1 MHVTEPAAP
10 TDLLALDP
18 ALIRQVQEERLTR
31 QVERL
36 RTRHPHYRRLL
47 AELGHPRVEAVADLD
62 HLPPTTKA
70 DLVAAPADFRLE
82 PADPPDPTDI
92 VWDIAY
98 TSGST
103 GSPTPLIHTARD
115 VRGIFVAQGAMAAIR
130 GMTAADRIANLYPLT
145 PQPHG
150 AWLRVGQ
157 AAAVIGAE
165 LVVGL
170 GGRDTG
176 DYAVTR
182 RTEEVLALIARS
194 GPTILWG
201 VPSYLKHLL
210 DEAVEAGLDLG
221 SVRMLAVSG
230 EPCPPSMTAG
240 LVERCALLGALDVR
254 VSNSLGASE
263 LQCGLVEC
271 VPGTGF
277 HNPAPDQF
285 LIEALGADGHPV
297 PDGARGQLALTH
309 LDRRGTALLRYLVGD
324 VVTLTTQPCPS
335 CGRAGGRVLTHH
347 RREGALVKVR
357 GQLLDADLLV
367 RTVLAA
373 PGVRDAQIVVQ
384 AADPDD
390 PLSMD
395 ELVVRTCLNGTYAPA
410 HVERLIADLA
420 DRVRT
425 TVGVRPRIELV
436 ALADLHPAGAALKAR
451 RFIDRRD
458 HEERP

>member
-1 MHVTEPAAP
+1 MAELGPP

-18 ALIRQVQEERLTR
+18 ARIRQLQETRLAS

-36 RTRHPHYRRLL
+36 RARHPYYRRLF
-47 AELGHPRVEAVADLD
+47 AELGHPRVASVADLD
-62 HLPPTTKA
+62 QLPPTTKA

-82 PADPPDPTDI
+82 AADPPDPTDV

-103 GSPTPLIHTARD
+103 GSPTPLVHTARD
-115 VRGIFVAQGAMAAIR
+115 VRGILAAQGAMAAIR
-130 GMTAADRIANLYPLT
+130 GMTPADRIANLYPLT

-150 AWLRVGQ
+150 AWLRAGQ

-170 GGRDTG
+170 GGRDVG
-176 DYAVTR
+176 DYPVTR
-182 RTEEVLALIARS
+182 RTQEVLALVARS
-194 GPTILWG
+194 RPTVLWG

-210 DEAVEAGLDLG
+210 DEAIEAGVHIG

-230 EPCPPSMTAG
+230 EPCPPAMVAA
-240 LVERCALLGALDVR
+240 LVQRCALVGAPDVQ

-271 VPGTGF
+271 QPGSGF

-285 LIEALGADGHPV
+285 LIESLGADGRPA
-297 PDGARGQLALTH
+297 PDGEPGQLALTH

-324 VVTLTTQPCPS
+324 VVAVTTQPCAF

-347 RREGALVKVR
+347 RREGTLVKVR
-357 GQLLDADLLV
+357 GQLLDSDLLL

-384 AADPDD
+384 PVDPDD

-395 ELVVRTCLNGTYAPA
+395 ELHVRVCLHGTDASTTG
-410 HVERLIADLA
+410 VGRLPVDLA
-420 DRVRT
+420 AQIRA
-425 TVGVRPRIELV
+425 TVGVQPRIEPV
-436 ALADLHPAGAALKAR
+436 ALADLFPTDAALKVR
-451 RFIDRRD
+451 RFIDRRH
-458 HEERP
+458 HEEQR